1 MPDQSTFER
10 FISSTFRSVWDL
22 ELLLEL
28 SRTPEESR
36 TTEQLVSA
44 LRASDVIVA
53 KGIDTLVA
61 AGLILEE
68 SDGSVRFAPASAELA
83 GSVAGA
89 LELYRAR
96 PDAVRRRIIA
106 SSTRGLEAFSD
117 AFRIVGDK

>member
-1 MPDQSTFER
+1 MPDRSTIER
-10 FISSTFRSVWDL
+10 FLSSTFRSVWDL

-28 SRTPEESR
+28 SRTPDESR

-68 SDGSVRFAPASAELA
+68 RDGSVRFAPASAELA
-83 GSVAGA
+83 ESVAGA
-89 LELYRAR
+89 FELYRAR

-106 SSTRGLEAFSD
+106 SSTRGLEAFSQ

>member
-1 MPDQSTFER
+1 MPDRSTIER
-10 FISSTFRSVWDL
+10 FLSSTFRSVWDL

-28 SRTPEESR
+28 SRTPEQSR
-36 TTEQLVSA
+36 TTGQLVSA

-68 SDGSVRFAPASAELA
+68 SGGSVRFAPAAAELA
-83 GSVAGA
+83 ALVAGA
-89 LELYRAR
+89 FELYRAR

-106 SSTRGLEAFSD
+106 SSTRGLEAFSE

>member
-1 MPDQSTFER
+1 MPDQINIER

-28 SRTPEESR
+28 SGTPDESR
-36 TTEQLVSA
+36 TTAQLVSA
-44 LRASDVIVA
+44 LRASDVVVA
-53 KGIDTLVA
+53 KGIDTLLA

-68 SDGSVRFAPASAELA
+68 GDGTVRFAPASKELA
-83 GSVAGA
+83 ASVAGS
-89 LELYRAR
+89 LELYRAK

-106 SSTRGLEAFSD
+106 SSTRGLEAFSE

>member
-1 MPDQSTFER
+1 MPDRSTIER

-28 SRTPEESR
+28 TRTPEESR

-44 LRASDVIVA
+44 LRASDVIVS
-53 KGIDTLVA
+53 KGIDTLLA

-68 SDGSVRFAPASAELA
+68 SGGSVRFAPASAELA
-83 GSVAGA
+83 ASVAGA
-89 LELYRAR
+89 FDLYRAR

-106 SSTRGLEAFSD
+106 SSTRGLEAFSE

>member
-1 MPDQSTFER
+1 MPDQSTIDR

-28 SRTPEESR
+28 SRAPDESR
-36 TTEQLVSA
+36 TTEQLVSS
-44 LRASDVIVA
+44 LRASDAIVA
-53 KGIDTLVA
+53 KGIDTLLA

-68 SDGSVRFAPASAELA
+68 SDGSVRFAPASAELS
-83 GSVAGA
+83 GSVAA
-89 LELYRAR
+89 AFELYRAK

-106 SSTRGLEAFSD
+106 SSTRGLEAFSA